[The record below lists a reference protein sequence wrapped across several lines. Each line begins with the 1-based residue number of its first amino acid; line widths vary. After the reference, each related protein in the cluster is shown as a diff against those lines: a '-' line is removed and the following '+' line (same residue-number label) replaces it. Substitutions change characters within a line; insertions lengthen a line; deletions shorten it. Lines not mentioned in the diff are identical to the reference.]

1 MPSSQRSQSR
11 PVRVGVV
18 GLGFMGLMHLRAYG
32 RIPGAQIVAVAD
44 AFKRPVGG
52 VIPGVGGN
60 LAAADAFRL
69 DPDTRFYDNPQAL
82 LADPE
87 VELVDLCVPTPLHVP
102 LSLAALAAGKHVVCE
117 KPLARTVAEA
127 RKLVRATQTAR
138 TWFMPAMCMRFWPGW
153 DWLASVIRRR
163 TYGRV
168 LAAQFRRV
176 SGPPGWSRASYF
188 KGEESGGALLDLHI
202 HDTDFIQYCFGR
214 PRAVFSRGLSRFS
227 GAVDHVV
234 TQYLVEGDA
243 VVSAEGSWIM
253 SGDYPFQMNYT
264 VNFERATAE
273 YDSARGQDALRLY
286 REGRPAQTVPLP
298 DTDGYVE
305 ELRHMIESIRRGRP
319 PQVVT
324 AADALSAV
332 EICAAE
338 ERSVRTGKLVVLR

>member
-82 LADPE
+82 LADPQ

-168 LAAQFRRV
+168 LAARFRRV
-176 SGPPGWSRASYF
+176 SGPPGWSRAS
-188 KGEESGGALLDLHI
+188 
-202 HDTDFIQYCFGR
+202 
-214 PRAVFSRGLSRFS
+214 
-227 GAVDHVV
+227 
-234 TQYLVEGDA
+234 
-243 VVSAEGSWIM
+243 
-253 SGDYPFQMNYT
+253 
-264 VNFERATAE
+264 
-273 YDSARGQDALRLY
+273 
-286 REGRPAQTVPLP
+286 
-298 DTDGYVE
+298 
-305 ELRHMIESIRRGRP
+305 
-319 PQVVT
+319 
-324 AADALSAV
+324 
-332 EICAAE
+332 
-338 ERSVRTGKLVVLR
+338 